1 MRTFVG
7 AISSSC
13 RTTSAGTRFVYLVC
27 LLERSAFYPS
37 AQNTDRFR
45 IRRLLAGRI
54 HRTGVGGDAA
64 QGSFA
69 CLCPRGAL
77 LGLNV
82 RSFAIQIGLLPR
94 DNPEQIPFAYKLYES
109 TDANN
114 VALAAGFKQTFCRDV
129 QIEFLG
135 VWCVEALRS
144 MSRTKTDLKTQGNGR

>member
-1 MRTFVG
+1 M
-7 AISSSC
+7 
-13 RTTSAGTRFVYLVC
+13 
-27 LLERSAFYPS
+27 
-37 AQNTDRFR
+37 
-45 IRRLLAGRI
+45 
-54 HRTGVGGDAA
+54 
-64 QGSFA
+64 
-69 CLCPRGAL
+69 
-77 LGLNV
+77 GLNV